1 VRLDGRWCHEEEIGM
16 SGVIRAPQYGLPH
29 SKTPRLTV
37 REIQTNRRR
46 ITQEELAELA
56 ELMKRAV

>member
-1 VRLDGRWCHEEEIGM
+1 VKRWQHDQQIGM

-37 REIQTNRRR
+37 REIQVNRRR
-46 ITQEELAELA
+46 ITQDELAELM